1 MVKVEAGSLKNH
13 SAIGSGI
20 DVNNHGRRLREAG
33 GRSPKVWDG
42 GRHMLVYL
50 PQYLGNALYI
60 LYILWSASEGVC
72 HCISVFQAK
81 YVPNDEITFKKDHQE
96 WIWVGGKI

>member
-33 GRSPKVWDG
+33 EGPPKFEMGDV
-42 GRHMLVYL
+42 RHMLVYL

-60 LYILWSASEGVC
+60 LYIL
-72 HCISVFQAK
+72 
-81 YVPNDEITFKKDHQE
+81 
-96 WIWVGGKI
+96 